1 MRTIR
6 TGIGSQQA
14 AFLFFG
20 FLAAVVGLSLLLKG
34 VMVVV
39 QSKFDGQHR
48 FSFLVTDAQKSSVVL
63 SFEGISKSASVA
75 LLPNG
80 APIRP
85 ISRFLQS
92 PLHASVS
99 VRSNQISSLIDAKE
113 LDSGTIALFIGKLII
128 SYRNL
133 QTDMTI
139 LDLIRLWW
147 IAQRVPKNMLTVT
160 SITPSLNEYEI
171 DAISSSLFS
180 DKIIEQENSTIE
192 IVNAT
197 NVTGLG
203 NRLARFISN
212 MGGTVVAVLTADSLQ
227 DKSQIIYI
235 EKKTYTVE
243 KLAGLL
249 RLEAV
254 ESRAQNNLLSD
265 IRIIIGTGSSTSAP
279 F

>member
-147 IAQRVPKNMLTVT
+147 IAQRVPKNMLTVI

-180 DKIIEQENSTIE
+180 VHLIRPLSFIPRISRYPDPLI
-192 IVNAT
+192 
-197 NVTGLG
+197 TG
-203 NRLARFISN
+203 
-212 MGGTVVAVLTADSLQ
+212 
-227 DKSQIIYI
+227 YP
-235 EKKTYTVE
+235 
-243 KLAGLL
+243 LL
-249 RLEAV
+249 H
-254 ESRAQNNLLSD
+254 ESSD
-265 IRIIIGTGSSTSAP
+265 
-279 F
+279 